1 MATISTLSL
10 LVFLW
15 TNMSSLSS
23 LKCYQP
29 STTEDGFLSVFSS
42 LLGSLAPTSSVL
54 AECPENTNC
63 IISGGETGLSGPLL
77 SSQ

>member
-1 MATISTLSL
+1 MAAISTLSL

-15 TNMSSLSS
+15 STMSSLSS

-42 LLGSLAPTSSVL
+42 LFGSLAPTSSVL

-63 IISGGETGLSGPLL
+63 IISGVATD
-77 SSQ
+77 